1 MLWKLLK
8 RPDAFLNPKGD
19 CFGSLLFAFLNRML
33 CTGLQF
39 LQPVFLQKRIA
50 VMVIMNKKHRCGMD
64 IFSKSFA
71 GYVLEFFVD
80 SAKMRLAIF
89 GINNLKRG
97 ILMLLLF
104 FLAWII
110 FNGRV
115 TLEIVLFGIVI
126 SLAVFAF
133 ICKFMDF
140 SIQRERNFYRRLPQ
154 YLQYFYVLIKEIISA
169 NLTVCRM
176 ILTRKETMEPVLVR
190 VHVNLKTETARVILA
205 NSITLTPGT
214 ITVSMTGQELL
225 VHCLDKSLSEGME
238 DSVFVKL
245 LQKMEREDA

>member
-1 MLWKLLK
+1 
-8 RPDAFLNPKGD
+8 
-19 CFGSLLFAFLNRML
+19 
-33 CTGLQF
+33 
-39 LQPVFLQKRIA
+39 
-50 VMVIMNKKHRCGMD
+50 
-64 IFSKSFA
+64 
-71 GYVLEFFVD
+71 
-80 SAKMRLAIF
+80 
-89 GINNLKRG
+89 
-97 ILMLLLF
+97 MLLLF

-154 YLQYFYVLIKEIISA
+154 YLRYGYVLIKEIISA
-169 NLTVCRM
+169 NLVVCRM
-176 ILTRKETMEPVLVR
+176 ILTRKETVEPVLVR
-190 VHVNLKTETARVILA
+190 IHTNLKTETARVILA

-225 VHCLDKSLSEGME
+225 VHCLDKTLSEGME
-238 DSVFVKL
+238 DSVFEKL
-245 LQKMEREDA
+245 LEKMEEEAA